1 MKKVQKEDKNR
12 KLYLP
17 EHGFT
22 QQQEANR
29 VAKNSKGF
37 IFFSGDGVE
46 EGRRALGTRRWCM
59 QHIYIFAAWYAG
71 IKTHSAKNPKLSK
84 VLSLT
89 PGTGQNIDSH
99 APPAAWNSS
108 FLTSTFAIQSTWF
121 FTSPAEN
128 RKSGVRPGHW
138 LQHCDLISS
147 ASPSC

>member
-46 EGRRALGTRRWCM
+46 EGRGRLALGADACNTFTFSRRGT
-59 QHIYIFAAWYAG
+59 QELKPTLL
-71 IKTHSAKNPKLSK
+71 KTQSYQRF
-84 VLSLT
+84 SL
-89 PGTGQNIDSH
+89 
-99 APPAAWNSS
+99 
-108 FLTSTFAIQSTWF
+108 
-121 FTSPAEN
+121 
-128 RKSGVRPGHW
+128 
-138 LQHCDLISS
+138 
-147 ASPSC
+147 